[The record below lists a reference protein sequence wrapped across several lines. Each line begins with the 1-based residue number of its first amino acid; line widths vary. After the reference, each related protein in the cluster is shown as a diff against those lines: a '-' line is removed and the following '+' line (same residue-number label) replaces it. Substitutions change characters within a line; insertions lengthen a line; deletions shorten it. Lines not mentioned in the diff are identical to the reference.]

1 MTSEADLIGFCV
13 LHDCADG
20 CNEADEGH
28 NAVDDGKGVVR
39 APKEA
44 PPLGLLCHQVEYLKH
59 TNTSVVDLL
68 TFTAP
73 DSPPQSIA
81 RSEGALRWAVKKQ
94 LPMLQAVFSGGTS
107 SLSQVLLFNQVT
119 ETSCCKQFRSVQVR
133 LLRALT
139 AGMTAQRKDNHQV
152 QVPEN

>member
-1 MTSEADLIGFCV
+1 M
-13 LHDCADG
+13 
-20 CNEADEGH
+20 
-28 NAVDDGKGVVR
+28 
-39 APKEA
+39 
-44 PPLGLLCHQVEYLKH
+44 
-59 TNTSVVDLL
+59 
-68 TFTAP
+68 
-73 DSPPQSIA
+73 
-81 RSEGALRWAVKKQ
+81 AVKKQ
-94 LPMLQAVFSGGTS
+94 LPMLQAVFSSGTS